1 MDRTY
6 KPIAI
11 IGYGCVFPPD
21 GKNVK
26 SFWENIVSGKN
37 GISDISG
44 KYWKKELYYT
54 LYSF

>member
-44 KYWKKELYYT
+44 KYWKKNCIILLIEK
-54 LYSF
+54 

>member
-26 SFWENIVSGKN
+26 SFGRILLVVRMAYQIYLGSIGKKN
-37 GISDISG
+37 CII
-44 KYWKKELYYT
+44 L
-54 LYSF
+54 

>member
-21 GKNVK
+21 GKREK
-26 SFWENIVSGKN
+26 FLGE
-37 GISDISG
+37 
-44 KYWKKELYYT
+44 YC
-54 LYSF
+54 